1 MKRYIS
7 LIAVTLAVLPALSQQ
22 YRPAVSILG
31 DSYSTFE
38 GYMTPQT
45 NELWYYAKNDTVK
58 TDVSQV
64 EDTWWWQV
72 ISEGGYRLCVN
83 NSYSGATVG
92 YTGYNGNDY
101 SDRSFLTRMT
111 NLGCPDLL
119 LIFGATNDNWCGEK
133 LGDYKYSG
141 WTKADF
147 YTFRPAMACMLSEL
161 KRHYPN
167 VPILFIINTD
177 LKPEFVE
184 ACKTICR
191 YYQVDYVQLHNIKKN
206 YGHPTRQGMRSIAE
220 QVLEHLKKMKI

>member
-1 MKRYIS
+1 MKRL
-7 LIAVTLAVLPALSQQ
+7 LIFFAIAFAVMPMLGQQ
-22 YRPAVSILG
+22 YKPAVSILG

-64 EDTWWWQV
+64 EDTWWWKV
-72 ISEGGYRLCVN
+72 IKEGGYRLAVN
-83 NSYSGATVG
+83 NSYSGATIG

-101 SDRSFLTRMT
+101 SDRSFITRMT

-133 LGDYKYSG
+133 LGEYKYAD

-147 YTFRPAMACMLSEL
+147 YTFRPALAYMLCEL
-161 KRHYPN
+161 QRHYPN
-167 VPILFIINTD
+167 VQMLFIINTD
-177 LKPEFVE
+177 LKPEFVD
-184 ACKTICR
+184 ACKTICN
-191 YYQVDYVQLHNIKKN
+191 YYHVDYVELHNIKKN
-206 YGHPTRQGMRSIAE
+206 YGHPTKKGMESIAR
-220 QVLEHLKKMKI
+220 QVLDKLKN